1 MRQGSKADERKH
13 TRQDRS
19 HRQHELTRDEARNER
34 KIPHRPTTH
43 IDGTFHTCSV
53 LHVCIGIISIPSHY
67 LPEWR
72 AHPSQQLM
80 THTSTAPHFGQSPR
94 SRGRRHHS
102 TRRHH
107 HNHKLTETQRT
118 SPWRKSWYCTCSS
131 ASDSVMVANKQRNQ
145 KMGFGPVG
153 PTVFQ
158 VCRATKIFRPAVRSR
173 TLRTRAEAKPAQDV
187 RRKDERR
194 ASCRRRADPRGEG
207 ADHPARS

>member
-1 MRQGSKADERKH
+1 MLSIACLYWNHKH
-13 TRQDRS
+13 TIA
-19 HRQHELTRDEARNER
+19 LFARVEGTTLST
-34 KIPHRPTTH
+34 IP
-43 IDGTFHTCSV
+43 D
-53 LHVCIGIISIPSHY
+53 
-67 LPEWR
+67 
-72 AHPSQQLM
+72 
-80 THTSTAPHFGQSPR
+80 TSSSSSFRSPR

-158 VCRATKIFRPAVRSR
+158 VCRATKNFRPAVRSR
-173 TLRTRAEAKPAQDV
+173 TLRTGPKQNRHKILQAPVKWRAW
-187 RRKDERR
+187 
-194 ASCRRRADPRGEG
+194 S
-207 ADHPARS
+207 S